1 MRKSYLCLGAGLM
14 CLAATAHAQSPQYV
28 PHPWV
33 LVGLDMGQGVV
44 TARDTAGNGT
54 GPDDMARLPLL
65 EAVSIPRPSAKPRCA
80 ASSVD
85 SRD

>member
-1 MRKSYLCLGAGLM
+1 M

-65 EAVSIPRPSAKPRCA
+65 EAVFDTKAQCQA
-80 ASSVD
+80 AL
-85 SRD
+85 RRIIRR